1 MTCRILGTT
10 ITVALKIL
18 KTHELSDTV
27 TDVLS
32 EEKGREQERPCST
45 RSCLL
50 LGAVFLYVVMDERP
64 FHTCNVDIKVLNS
77 GLHLFRNSV

>member
-10 ITVALKIL
+10 IKVALKIL

-32 EEKGREQERPCST
+32 EEKGRARES
-45 RSCLL
+45 L
-50 LGAVFLYVVMDERP
+50 
-64 FHTCNVDIKVLNS
+64 
-77 GLHLFRNSV
+77 